1 MFHWRCFVVHSFISL
16 YFLFDKNIN
25 RLAQY
30 INARENR
37 RNNNG
42 ATEKMWR
49 GKNVLPDNMSGTARL
64 NWSVRIQ

>member
-1 MFHWRCFVVHSFISL
+1 VWALSSSFVLIFIFYYFMFHWRCFVVHSFISL

-42 ATEKMWR
+42 ATEKM
-49 GKNVLPDNMSGTARL
+49 
-64 NWSVRIQ
+64 